1 MAGNIRI
8 LTDCEIIELYF
19 IRSENAIRETER
31 KYGSYL
37 NTIAYN
43 ILRSKEDSEECVS
56 DTYMKVWNS
65 IPPERPKS
73 FRGFI
78 AKITRNL
85 AINICTMRKREKR
98 IPEDAKV
105 PLSELER
112 VIGNFPDIY
121 TIIDAKRTGQ
131 IISEYI
137 DRLSDRSAYIFLSR
151 YFFAMTVDEI
161 AAKLLCSRSTVNKE
175 LAKMRNELKEKLDK
189 EGVL

>member
-65 IPPERPKS
+65 IPPERPRV
-73 FRGFI
+73 FRSFI

-112 VIGNFPDIY
+112 VIGNFSDIY

>member
-1 MAGNIRI
+1 MAENIKA
-8 LTDCEIIELYF
+8 LGDSEIVELYF
-19 IRSENAIRETER
+19 QRSESAVRETDR
-31 KYGSYL
+31 KYRSYL
-37 NTIAYN
+37 NAIAYN
-43 ILRSKEDSEECVS
+43 ILRSKEDSEECVN

-85 AINICTMRKREKR
+85 AINTCAMKKREKR

-105 PLSELER
+105 PLSELEGI
-112 VIGNFPDIY
+112 IGNFPDIY
-121 TIIDAKRTGQ
+121 AIIDAKRTGE
-131 IISEYI
+131 IISGYI
-137 DRLSDRSAYIFLSR
+137 DALSDRSAYIFLSR

-175 LAKMRNELKEKLDK
+175 LAKIKKELKEKLDK

>member
-1 MAGNIRI
+1 MAEHII
-8 LTDCEIIELYF
+8 TDDDIIALLFARCEDGLEQVAKRYGRDCHRVARNVLG
-19 IRSENAIRETER
+19 SEQDA
-31 KYGSYL
+31 
-37 NTIAYN
+37 
-43 ILRSKEDSEECVS
+43 EECVN

-65 IPPERPKS
+65 IPPEKPRV
-73 FRGFI
+73 FRSFI
-78 AKITRNL
+78 AKIVRNL

>member
-65 IPPERPKS
+65 IPPERPRL
-73 FRGFI
+73 FRSFI